1 MTMRLC
7 QSRAAVK
14 YSLANIRAAV
24 KYRLAK
30 IRAALAVHLQLAKIR
45 AAVHLQLANIQ
56 NRAADCVQ
64 SKLSPQSAEHNA
76 CQWKSKHIG

>member
-24 KYRLAK
+24 EYSLAK
-30 IRAALAVHLQLAKIR
+30 IRAAVKYRLAKIR